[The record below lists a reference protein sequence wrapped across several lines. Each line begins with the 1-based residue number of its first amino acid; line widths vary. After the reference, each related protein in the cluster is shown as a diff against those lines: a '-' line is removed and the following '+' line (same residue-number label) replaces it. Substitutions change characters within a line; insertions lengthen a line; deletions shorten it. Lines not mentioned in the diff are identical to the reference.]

1 MPSLRRPPSAWSL
14 PLLRRAARRPASTLA
29 LATTLALTTA
39 CGSRSDLLTSEPPA
53 EGTGG
58 TTSTPTTTTGAGGA
72 GAGGADPLGTCDV
85 LVLDGP
91 PRSPEPAF
99 EGWEQAVPWLTPIE
113 ASSSRVALSYLEA
126 KSIPLTSL
134 QTSSV
139 AIDTPWGAWPDALGA
154 SAPHTPTLG
163 FVAGPGSEGRLS
175 LLTSDEPN
183 NAGQATGMV
192 VWFPPAGIPGAEGQ
206 YFDDLPPGAPTFVT
220 AREGE
225 WLAGFQRVLG
235 DGLYHLSLARIT
247 SPLTTASFE
256 PAAGC
261 ATFSTLSAAAV
272 PFQQGFLLATS
283 SGRPYGKCLTDDLT
297 DGPPSWLHIV
307 RLPGSVAD
315 PEVLVEYSWSD
326 TYVFQVHA
334 IPAATGTWLAWE
346 RLPFAPPYERT
357 VDLVQL
363 DGDGYPVGE
372 HLAPVPGEVG
382 VPFAL
387 AALGDRPVVAGTRQ
401 DAGGSRVLD
410 VRVLT
415 EQAEILGQ
423 ITLTPDPGYL
433 MDASVQLLGSPA
445 GDRLLVAWA
454 ESPATAGIRR
464 VRVARLACAG
474 GL

>member
-1 MPSLRRPPSAWSL
+1 MPSFRRPPSARS
-14 PLLRRAARRPASTLA
+14 PRLLRVAARRPASAAALASTLA
-29 LATTLALTTA
+29 LSA
-39 CGSRSDLLTSEPPA
+39 CGSRSDLLSFEPPA

-58 TTSTPTTTTGAGGA
+58 TASTLTTSTGAGGA
-72 GAGGADPLGTCDV
+72 GAGGGDPLGTCDV

-91 PRSPEPAF
+91 PRSPKPAF

-113 ASSSRVALSYLEA
+113 ANTSRVALSYLEA
-126 KSIPLTSL
+126 KAIPITSL
-134 QTSSV
+134 QASSV
-139 AIDTPWGAWPDALGA
+139 SLDAPWGVWPETLGA

-163 FVAGPGSEGRLS
+163 FVAGPGSQGRLS

-192 VWFPPAGIPGAEGQ
+192 VWFPDAGIPGAQGQ

-220 AREGE
+220 AREDE

-256 PAAGC
+256 PAAAC

-283 SGRPYGKCLTDDLT
+283 SGRPYGKCLTDDLP
-297 DGPPSWLHIV
+297 DGPPSSLHVV
-307 RLPGSVAD
+307 RLPGSVSD

-334 IPAATGTWLAWE
+334 TPAAASTWLAWE

-363 DGDGYPVGE
+363 DGDGHPVAE

-382 VPFAL
+382 VPFAIT
-387 AALGDRPVVAGTRQ
+387 ALGDRPVVAGTRQ
-401 DAGGSRVLD
+401 DASGSRVLD

-433 MDASVQLLGSPA
+433 MDASVQLLASPA